1 MKKWYNGTTSLPWNH
16 YKVEMFLV
24 ITTEVTI
31 SILIKFINEIII
43 NTNDLNWF
51 SSEKFYI

>member
-1 MKKWYNGTTSLPWNH
+1 MKKWYNGTTSLPWNN
-16 YKVEMFLV
+16 YKVEMFLI

-31 SILIKFINEIII
+31 SILVKFISEIII